1 MAGIS
6 ILTRF
11 GEFVANAAVPQAAR
25 VAARDAVLDTV
36 GVALAG
42 AAEPAAVRVRDV
54 VSAEGGTSRCSVP
67 VSYTHL
73 TLPTIYSV

>member
-1 MAGIS
+1 MTVDGKDVVRNAGMAGIS

-42 AAEPAAVRVRDV
+42 AAEPAAVRVRDL
-54 VSAEGGTSRCSVP
+54 SLI
-67 VSYTHL
+67 H
-73 TLPTIYSV
+73 I